1 MISDGMTADQILQMY
16 RDDVNKLAAFL
27 PYLQSKQGDR
37 VSSIYADDGL
47 QEHSVAVPV
56 YDGNLMSFIK
66 TADATSFMD
75 RNYRYVYT
83 RNRLRSAEDELAF
96 IEKATI
102 FQMDMMGGILSNYV
116 LGGRTKARLWSEGV
130 RNGVFYKLVDKMKE
144 LVDFWTNAERK
155 EI

>member
-66 TADATSFMD
+66 IFHFTC
-75 RNYRYVYT
+75 
-83 RNRLRSAEDELAF
+83 NRVQ
-96 IEKATI
+96 IQI
-102 FQMDMMGGILSNYV
+102 N
-116 LGGRTKARLWSEGV
+116 LGNKIS
-130 RNGVFYKLVDKMKE
+130 
-144 LVDFWTNAERK
+144 
-155 EI
+155 